1 MLMGVTFCLC
11 AVFWS
16 AVICSYSSGHPWIS
30 SFSLSSCLVSLS
42 SRNCTSSS
50 SSTFEPPPTDSSL
63 ELSVSSS
70 DLLMHAHSISQGD
83 CLGDCDISRP
93 REHKS
98 CGEGGTKRGGSGDG
112 AFDCMRDGAMDGA
125 LNCTQDSAM
134 DGASNCA

>member
-63 ELSVSSS
+63 ELSMLSLDPLVR
-70 DLLMHAHSISQGD
+70 ACSISQGD
-83 CLGDCDISRP
+83 CLDDCDISRLRAHQSYGEHQQKSTFLIP
-93 REHKS
+93 SYSILLHLIPLILGVRRE
-98 CGEGGTKRGGSGDG
+98 
-112 AFDCMRDGAMDGA
+112 
-125 LNCTQDSAM
+125 
-134 DGASNCA
+134 